1 VKKKVN
7 KSIIELPGCPPDMH
21 LSLKTILKYY
31 GKSQAPNLSF
41 YNVLNQFINKE
52 SKRPIKKKGVTS
64 DV

>member
-1 VKKKVN
+1 
-7 KSIIELPGCPPDMH
+7 MH

-41 YNVLNQFINKE
+41 YNTLINQFIDKE
-52 SKRPIKKKGVTS
+52 SKRPLKKKGVTG